1 MKTKLLL
8 TSLVVLFFS
17 HYNYAQDITLKK
29 GVIIDSLNII
39 NVEGETFALYLP
51 KNYENK
57 GTWPLFV
64 AIDVNGKGAEV
75 ITKFRAAAEEHNYVL
90 IAPNTLKDTIGLDE
104 NVKKIGRAI
113 NTGTGLF
120 NINSSR
126 IYVGGFDAGAR
137 LANVIPIIYNS
148 VSGVLACGATF
159 ANTEL
164 ITRKNPFHFIGIV
177 GKEDFTYTE
186 ILETEKLLNRLK
198 FDNNILSF
206 NGGKEWPSLE
216 LLSKGFQY
224 FTLRAMARD
233 FATKDST
240 FISSSFLNDFNAVA
254 SLEREGKKLMAYR
267 ALIEMQNA
275 YRDLKPIDSIENR
288 IKALKKDKDFRQLNR
303 NQEAAFFKEEFLKE
317 DYQFALEDDILTYN
331 YNNLGWWN
339 YQIKELQKFVNGKTL
354 AEQQM
359 GKRLIGFINAIV
371 ADQIDLFKANAEVDD
386 EAVILLSMLKTIVA
400 PKDYN
405 YYLDVIALSSKY
417 EEYGTAIF
425 YLEELLKNGFKDKDK
440 LYNLEHTALLR
451 IMPEYNDLIAEYLTD
466 ARYEIKE
473 E

>member
-1 MKTKLLL
+1 MKTKLLF
-8 TSLVVLFFS
+8 TSLILFFS
-17 HYNYAQDITLKK
+17 HYNYAQEITLKK
-29 GVIIDSLNII
+29 GVIIDSLSVI
-39 NVEGETFALYLP
+39 NVENETFALYLP
-51 KNYENK
+51 TAYENK

-64 AIDVNGKGAEV
+64 AVDVNGNGAEV
-75 ITKFRAAAEEHNYVL
+75 ISKFRAAAEENNYVL
-90 IAPNTLKDTIGLDE
+90 IAPNALKDTIGLDE

-177 GKEDFTYTE
+177 GKEDFAYTE
-186 ILETEKLLNRLK
+186 VLETEKLLNRLK
-198 FDNNILSF
+198 FDNNILPF

-224 FTLRAMARD
+224 FTLRAMARE
-233 FATKDST
+233 FTPKDST
-240 FISSSFLNDFNAVA
+240 FITLRFEEDFKAIE
-254 SLEREGKKLMAYR
+254 SLENTGEKLMAYR
-267 ALIEMQNA
+267 SLIEMQNA
-275 YRDLKPIDSIENR
+275 YRDLKPIDSIEQK
-288 IKALKKDKDFRQLNR
+288 IKALKKDKTYRQLNR

-317 DYQFALEDDILTYN
+317 DYQFALEDDIFSYN

-339 YQIKELQKFVNGKTL
+339 FQVKELQKFVEGKTI

-371 ADQIDLFKANAEVDD
+371 ADQIDLFKANTTVDD

-400 PKDYN
+400 PKDYD
-405 YYLDVIALSSKY
+405 YYLEVISLSSKY

-425 YLEELLKNGFKDKDK
+425 YLEELLKNGFNNKDL

-451 IMPEYNDLIAEYLTD
+451 IMPEYNDLIAEYLSD
-466 ARYEIKE
+466 SRYEIKE